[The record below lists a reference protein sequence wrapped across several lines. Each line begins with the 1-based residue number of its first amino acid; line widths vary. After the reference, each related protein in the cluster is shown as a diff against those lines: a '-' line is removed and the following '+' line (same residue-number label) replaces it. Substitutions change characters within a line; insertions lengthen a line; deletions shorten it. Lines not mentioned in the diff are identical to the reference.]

1 MEMKQINKVSIA
13 LKPNVYSTFRNLNNT
28 VSNTLGEYVDN
39 AVQSFLNHKTEL
51 FDLESNYKL
60 RIEISVD
67 WENRTILISDNAAG
81 IDAVN
86 YQRAFEP
93 AHIPLDDTG
102 LNEFGMGMKTA
113 SVWLANKW
121 CVYTKALGEDVER
134 FTEFDLQKVT
144 TEEKEELVVI
154 EKNAPANEHYT
165 RIILSQL
172 STNAPKPGQM
182 EKIRRHLSSI
192 YRQFL
197 RTGNVE
203 IIVNGQS
210 LEAPDYGI
218 LYAPFYKTPDGENI
232 LWRKEIDFEMGEY
245 KAKGFIA
252 ILDKIQNGAN
262 GLVLMRRGRVIV
274 GGGDER
280 YFPTVIFGQSGSFRY
295 RRLFGEIELEGFEVS
310 FNENTNLIISSIFVI
325 QSGIGKNIFDLKEDI
340 ETQICSLE
348 LRYKLNE
355 IIFRTLGSEF
365 EKVYDVYFDY
375 QQAVDSYKLIPA
387 IYIPSLN
394 SESIPN
400 EITNIH
406 FDCDLSQIDVPDN
419 IAAIYPHSKLFS
431 SL

>member
-1 MEMKQINKVSIA
+1 MKQINKVSIA

-154 EKNAPANEHYT
+154 EKNAPANVWKGPPFRWYLSLFKAVLPTIHY
-165 RIILSQL
+165 
-172 STNAPKPGQM
+172 
-182 EKIRRHLSSI
+182 
-192 YRQFL
+192 Y
-197 RTGNVE
+197 
-203 IIVNGQS
+203 
-210 LEAPDYGI
+210 I
-218 LYAPFYKTPDGENI
+218 LYRT
-232 LWRKEIDFEMGEY
+232 
-245 KAKGFIA
+245 
-252 ILDKIQNGAN
+252 
-262 GLVLMRRGRVIV
+262 
-274 GGGDER
+274 
-280 YFPTVIFGQSGSFRY
+280 
-295 RRLFGEIELEGFEVS
+295 
-310 FNENTNLIISSIFVI
+310 SIFECCFR
-325 QSGIGKNIFDLKEDI
+325 QKE
-340 ETQICSLE
+340 
-348 LRYKLNE
+348 
-355 IIFRTLGSEF
+355 
-365 EKVYDVYFDY
+365 
-375 QQAVDSYKLIPA
+375 A
-387 IYIPSLN
+387 
-394 SESIPN
+394 
-400 EITNIH
+400 
-406 FDCDLSQIDVPDN
+406 
-419 IAAIYPHSKLFS
+419 
-431 SL
+431 